1 MTAVRTVSADLTLP
15 SAAALAHAR
24 DLIARIPLVD
34 GHNDLPL
41 VLREDE
47 SEGDLTRS
55 RLDEDLPSRDTDIP
69 KLKAGGVAAQFWAA
83 YIATDTPHP
92 LRTTLEQIDLI
103 HRMNEAYP
111 EVFLPAFEP
120 DDILKAKAAGK
131 IASFVAV
138 EGGVAL
144 EDSLEILSI
153 FHRLGARYMTLC
165 HNETINWIDS
175 TTDAKRHGG
184 LNAFG
189 VRVIH
194 EMNRLGLMVDLSHTS
209 HDAMRAVLDVT
220 KTPVLFTHC
229 NAYSLCSHP
238 RNVPDDVLA
247 RIPDN
252 GGIIMVTFVPDFI
265 NQASLDWMKPLKDE
279 WGKTRHDIDLS
290 AAAAA
295 RTAELGPK
303 PEATLKGLADHLNYI
318 AARVGKAHV
327 GIGSDFFGGPT
338 PIGLKTAR
346 DFPNLIAEMIE
357 RGWTDAELEG
367 LMSGNFLRV
376 FREIVAKGAAIR
388 ATEHPAI
395 GRI

>member
-1 MTAVRTVSADLTLP
+1 
-15 SAAALAHAR
+15 
-24 DLIARIPLVD
+24 
-34 GHNDLPL
+34 
-41 VLREDE
+41 
-47 SEGDLTRS
+47 
-55 RLDEDLPSRDTDIP
+55 
-69 KLKAGGVAAQFWAA
+69 
-83 YIATDTPHP
+83 
-92 LRTTLEQIDLI
+92 
-103 HRMNEAYP
+103 MNEAYP
-111 EVFLPAFEP
+111 DVFLPALEP
-120 DDILKAKAAGK
+120 DDILKAKAQGK

-247 RIPDN
+247 RIQDN

-265 NQASLDWMKPLKDE
+265 NQASLDWMRPLKDE
-279 WGKTRHDIDLS
+279 WGKTRHDIDYE
-290 AAAAA
+290 AAFAA
-295 RTAELGPK
+295 RTTEVGPK
-303 PEATLKGLADHLNYI
+303 PEATLKGLADHLEYI

-346 DFPNLIAEMIE
+346 DFPNLIAELIE
-357 RGWTDAELEG
+357 RGWTDAELEA

-376 FREIVAKGAAIR
+376 FREIVAKSAEIR
-388 ATEHPAI
+388 ATERPAI